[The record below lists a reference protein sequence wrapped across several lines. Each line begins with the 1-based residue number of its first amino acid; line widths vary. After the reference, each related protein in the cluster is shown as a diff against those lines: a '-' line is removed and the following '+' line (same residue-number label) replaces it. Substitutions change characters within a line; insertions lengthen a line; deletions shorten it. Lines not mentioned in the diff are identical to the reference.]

1 MVRRNASLR
10 MKPQFRFGSMRVI
23 WCNLVVLSM
32 WETGDP
38 EPHIAWTRQFWTAM
52 QPFST
57 GSVYVNTL
65 AADDSSRVREAY
77 GPIYDRLAD
86 IKAKYDPT
94 NLFRVNHN
102 IRPTKAAAG

>member
-1 MVRRNASLR
+1 
-10 MKPQFRFGSMRVI
+10 
-23 WCNLVVLSM
+23 M

-38 EPHIAWTRQFWTAM
+38 APHIAWTRDFFTAM
-52 QPFST
+52 QTFST

-77 GPIYDRLAD
+77 GRTYERLAE
-86 IKAKYDPT
+86 INAKYDPS

-102 IRPTKAAAG
+102 ISPAKAATR